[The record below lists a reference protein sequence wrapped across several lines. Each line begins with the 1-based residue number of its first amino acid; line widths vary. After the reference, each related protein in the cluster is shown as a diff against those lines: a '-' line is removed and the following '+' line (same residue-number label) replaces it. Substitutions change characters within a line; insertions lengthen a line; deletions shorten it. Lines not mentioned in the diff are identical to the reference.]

1 MDAGDDV
8 ADEAAQSAR
17 VRVCVRFRPLLPEES
32 GPCGRISWDEEDAPK
47 KVHTIGGRS
56 DAGKTFEF
64 DRIFPPP
71 TSQQEVFEN
80 AGLAN
85 FLDAVLDGYHATV
98 FAYGQTGSG
107 KTHTMEGFVY
117 QAAAQGKVPQVNPS
131 LTAPE
136 RLGIVPRC
144 IEGLFERMEQ
154 QSLQSDKS
162 FTLRLSFLQIYN
174 EKIFDLLNPV
184 HLTSHGASGLR
195 LRWNSRE
202 AAVSVENLFV
212 FECRTPSEA
221 LNYYKAGV
229 KNRTVASHQMNQASS
244 RSHSVLMLTIE
255 RRSEGS
261 IDRSSKLTLVDLA
274 GSERQSITGATG
286 RTLQESVGINQSL
299 FVLRKV
305 IMSLAKQSRGASK
318 LMVPYRESKLTILLR
333 DAIGGSGYTLMVA
346 CISVLDSNF
355 EENLSTLQYACTA
368 GSIRN
373 RPVVN
378 LDPTTLLIRQLR
390 REVQSLKSQLS
401 LAQNYVLKVTGKP
414 IPREVLLGDFT
425 KVPDFVFV
433 GESPAVSRAPAAA
446 PPAPAPPRAPTAPAP
461 GSSDPRPPMTPF
473 TTPLPTPSPPQKSDR
488 DMSLERLESAESA
501 HAEGESLGVSREILT
516 ERLCEAVS
524 ALQQATSDNMVS
536 GHWALGIGYPLVN

>member
-1 MDAGDDV
+1 MLAPILAVRWLFRWLEFEAWREQLSRGKCIRGDDV
-8 ADEAAQSAR
+8 ADEAALGAAR
-17 VRVCVRFRPLLPEES
+17 VRVCARFRPLLPEES
-32 GPCGRISWDEEDAPK
+32 GPCGRITWDEEDAPK

-64 DRIFPPP
+64 DRVFPPP
-71 TSQQEVFEN
+71 TSQQEVFED

-131 LTAPE
+131 RTAPE

-184 HLTSHGASGLR
+184 HLTNHGASSGGNHGLR

-255 RRSEGS
+255 RRSEAS
-261 IDRSSKLTLVDLA
+261 IDRTSKLTLVDLA

-333 DAIGGSGYTLMVA
+333 DAIGGSGYTLMLA
-346 CISVLDSNF
+346 CISVLDSNW

-425 KVPDFVFV
+425 KVPDDFVFV
-433 GESPAVSRAPAAA
+433 AESPAVPRGA
-446 PPAPAPPRAPTAPAP
+446 PPAPAAPA
-461 GSSDPRPPMTPF
+461 PRPPMTPLM
-473 TTPLPTPSPPQKSDR
+473 PPTPSPPQKSERDR
-488 DMSLERLESAESA
+488 SVERLESAESQ
-501 HAEGESLGVSREILT
+501 EGESLGVGPPSG
-516 ERLCEAVS
+516 EA
-524 ALQQATSDNMVS
+524 AQPDP
-536 GHWALGIGYPLVN
+536 LG